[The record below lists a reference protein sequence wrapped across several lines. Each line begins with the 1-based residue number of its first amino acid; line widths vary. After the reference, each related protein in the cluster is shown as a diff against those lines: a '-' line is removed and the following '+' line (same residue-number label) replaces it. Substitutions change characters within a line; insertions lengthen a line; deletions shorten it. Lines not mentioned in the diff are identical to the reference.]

1 MIAYLDTNVFDH
13 LYRKVGCTSADI
25 ADLRKA
31 IYGRGLSITP
41 GIHVLE
47 EMLLNR
53 RASPQELVAR
63 LKLTLSLASI
73 RRMVKPCDQ
82 LLADDIRSYAAHGTP
97 ARPFVDV
104 QIQNAITQGIAELI
118 ESDGEEF
125 SDEIVE
131 ALADTKR
138 RKERFVQGMNAT
150 LREVS
155 SSAETVPAD
164 ILFDDYFKLTAPRI
178 AAAFAQRA
186 GVLEDC
192 RDRGIDG
199 LLEIRSVRSAIG
211 IALSYTYGQSFESST
226 PALGDSIDY
235 FHAPAA
241 AATAE
246 VFVSNDSHLR
256 DALAS
261 IGLDNFRI
269 MNLTEFL
276 AACGTSEAT
285 N

>member
-82 LLADDIRSYAAHGTP
+82 LLADDIRSYAANGTP

-211 IALSYTYGQSFESST
+211 IALSYSYRQSFEKT

-235 FHAPAA
+235 LHAPAA

-246 VFVSNDSHLR
+246 VFVSADSHLR
-256 DALAS
+256 DALARV
-261 IGLDNFRI
+261 GLDNLRI

-276 AACGTSEAT
+276 AASGASDPT